1 MSLFKICSKCN
12 IEKSF
17 ESFSKS
23 SSSKDGLQYKCK
35 HCCKILSLERYKV
48 KKVEMLAKNKQYREA
63 NKQKISAYSKTR
75 RETDTEIVK
84 AVKKKY
90 RDSNRCELNA
100 KNRKYKA
107 ENLHKVSAWASK
119 RRANKLQ
126 ATPPWLTLQDYT
138 EIEDLYLCAR
148 MFKLYTGQEYH
159 VDHIIPLQ
167 GKTVCGLHV
176 PWNLQ
181 VIPAKENLRKSNK
194 I

>member
-23 SSSKDGLQYKCK
+23 SGTNDGLQYKCK

-100 KNRKYKA
+100 KSRKYKA

-126 ATPPWLTLQDYT
+126 ATPPWLTLQDYAQ
-138 EIEDLYLCAR
+138 IEDLYLCAR

-167 GKTVCGLHV
+167 GKIVCGLHV

-181 VIPAKENLRKSNK
+181 VIPAKENLNKSNK